1 MLQSGGTAG
10 SSAARRPV
18 ESEVWAARSSG
29 SAMHKSPRTEV
40 TNCVRCGVTEPGP
53 LLASVGH
60 ATAGTGLGA
69 FHHQPGSHCRPA
81 QAQAIIDSGPR
92 PAAPV
97 AGPGGESVPKGSHDL
112 HVELLRRAELSGLG
126 ERRTK
131 AT

>member
-1 MLQSGGTAG
+1 M
-10 SSAARRPV
+10 
-18 ESEVWAARSSG
+18 
-29 SAMHKSPRTEV
+29 
-40 TNCVRCGVTEPGP
+40 
-53 LLASVGH
+53 LASVDH

-69 FHHQPGSHCRPA
+69 FHHQPGSHRRLA

-92 PAAPV
+92 LATHS
-97 AGPGGESVPKGSHDL
+97 GGRGGESVPQGSHGL